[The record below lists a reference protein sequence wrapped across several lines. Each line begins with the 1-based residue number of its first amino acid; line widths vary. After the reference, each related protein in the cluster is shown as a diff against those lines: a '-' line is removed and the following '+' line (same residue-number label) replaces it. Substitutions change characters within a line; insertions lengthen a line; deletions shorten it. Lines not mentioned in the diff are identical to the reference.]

1 MIIIE
6 CENDVALLFRMGFTS
21 EQLDEYEV
29 HTGGRAR
36 VLQKVEQDQ
45 KRVIGIIDQD
55 IKVRLPSK
63 LKQYKIQKDST
74 RFVKL
79 MKRIDNE
86 NKRLI
91 MICPNLE
98 HWLYEVAKREKVLPS
113 KFKLPE
119 DPKRLH
125 DDGSKETEKN
135 FREFLVAVIKKKDR
149 DIIKMKKWVQEAIQ
163 Q

>member
-63 LKQYKIQKDST
+63 LRKYRIQKDST
-74 RFVKL
+74 KSVKF
-79 MKRIDNE
+79 MKKKDDDS
-86 NKRLI
+86 KRLI

-98 HWLYEVAKREKVLPS
+98 EWLYELAKRRKIPPS
-113 KFKLPE
+113 RFKLPD
-119 DPKRLH
+119 DPKHLH
-125 DDGSKETEKN
+125 HDGSEETEKN
-135 FREFLVAVIKKKDR
+135 FREFLVTVIKKKDR
-149 DIIKMKKWVQEAIQ
+149 DIIKMKQWIQEAIQ
-163 Q
+163 

>member
-74 RFVKL
+74 KFVKL

-98 HWLYEVAKREKVLPS
+98 HWLYEVAKRKKILPS

-125 DDGSKETEKN
+125 DDGSEETEKN

-149 DIIKMKKWVQEAIQ
+149 DIIKMKQWIQEAIQ
-163 Q
+163 